1 MATARVRSVFGVVGA
16 VPDQGE
22 VDMRRVEQ
30 KVLAVGIVVAS
41 LGLASCGVKASLDQ
55 AVASLG
61 AQPSVQIHLS
71 ASAAGAGSTQVQKVM
86 SVLSLDMSYASTNG
100 SALSDSAGNINSDI
114 KVNVGNQSLAEI
126 RQVDSN
132 LYVTLDASALSAVPG
147 VNLSP
152 TEIASIQLIAG
163 GRWFELPK
171 SLLNSY
177 IPSSASAKAK
187 AKAQAAKDVAISRQI
202 IDDLTAVIAATPY
215 KTLAGGGYSQTGTL
229 ESIVKAVLPTIKSIT
244 SRPINVNSVKG
255 TYEISV
261 TMSGS
266 TATGGSIKITAPSG
280 SGGDAS
286 VALETTVTHA
296 SSNITAPSGAT
307 VITPALLKGLM
318 SQAAG

>member
-1 MATARVRSVFGVVGA
+1 
-16 VPDQGE
+16 
-22 VDMRRVEQ
+22 MRKIEQ
-30 KVLAVGIVVAS
+30 KVLAVGIVAAS
-41 LGLASCGVKASLDQ
+41 FGLASCGAKASLDQ

-61 AQPSVQIHLS
+61 AQSSVQIHLS
-71 ASAAGAGSTQVQKVM
+71 ASASGAGSAQVEKVM
-86 SVLSLDMSYASTNG
+86 SILSLDMSYSSPNG
-100 SALSDSAGNINSDI
+100 AALSDSAGNINSDI
-114 KVNVGNQSLAEI
+114 EVNVGNKTLAEI

-132 LYVTLDASALSAVPG
+132 LYVTFDASTISDIPG

-187 AKAQAAKDVAISRQI
+187 AQAAKEVAISRQI
-202 IDDLTAVIAATPY
+202 IDDITSVIAATPY

-229 ESIVKAVLPTIKSIT
+229 ESIVKAMLPTIKSIT
-244 SRPINVNSVKG
+244 SRPIDLNSVKG

-280 SGGDAS
+280 SGGNAS
-286 VALETTVTHA
+286 IALETTVTHA
-296 SSNITAPSGAT
+296 SNNITAPSGAT
-307 VITPALLKGLM
+307 VITPALLKGLL
-318 SQAAG
+318 SQASG

>member
-1 MATARVRSVFGVVGA
+1 
-16 VPDQGE
+16 
-22 VDMRRVEQ
+22 MRKVEQ
-30 KVLAVGIVVAS
+30 KVLAVGLAAAS
-41 LGLASCGVKASLDQ
+41 LGLASCGVQASLNE

-71 ASAAGAGSTQVQKVM
+71 ASATGPGSSQVEKVM
-86 SVLSLDMSYASTNG
+86 NVLSLDMSYSSQDG
-100 SALSDSAGNINSDI
+100 SALSSSAGNVNSDI
-114 KVNVGNQSLAEI
+114 KVNVGTKSIAEI

-132 LYVTLDASALSAVPG
+132 LYVTFDASAISTIPG
-147 VNLSP
+147 VNVSP

-171 SLLNSY
+171 SLLNSV
-177 IPSSASAKAK
+177 IPTSAAAK
-187 AKAQAAKDVAISRQI
+187 AKAQAQAAKEVAISRQL

-229 ESIVKAVLPTIKSIT
+229 ESVVKAMLPTIKSIT
-244 SRPINVNSVKG
+244 SRPINLSSIKG

-261 TMSGS
+261 TLSGS

-280 SGGDAS
+280 QGGDAS
-286 VALETTVTHA
+286 IALETTVTHA
-296 SSNITAPSGAT
+296 SDNITAPSGAT
-307 VITPALLKGLM
+307 VISPALLKGLV

>member
-1 MATARVRSVFGVVGA
+1 
-16 VPDQGE
+16 
-22 VDMRRVEQ
+22 
-30 KVLAVGIVVAS
+30 
-41 LGLASCGVKASLDQ
+41 
-55 AVASLG
+55 
-61 AQPSVQIHLS
+61 
-71 ASAAGAGSTQVQKVM
+71 M
-86 SVLSLDMSYASTNG
+86 SVLSLDMSYSSPDG

-114 KVNVGNQSLAEI
+114 TVNVGNRSLAEI

-132 LYVTLDASALSAVPG
+132 LYVTFDASAISAVPG

-152 TEIASIQLIAG
+152 TEITSIQLIAG

-187 AKAQAAKDVAISRQI
+187 AAREVAISRQI

-286 VALETTVTHA
+286 IALETTVTHA
-296 SSNITAPSGAT
+296 PSNITAPSGAT
-307 VITPALLKGLM
+307 VITPALLKGLL